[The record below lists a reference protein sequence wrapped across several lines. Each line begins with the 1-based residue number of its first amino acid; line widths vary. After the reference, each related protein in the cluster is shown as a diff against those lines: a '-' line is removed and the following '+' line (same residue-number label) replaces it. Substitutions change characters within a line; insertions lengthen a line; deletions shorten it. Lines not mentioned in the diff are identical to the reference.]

1 MKNKLGIKKI
11 AFLGLCTSLALLL
24 SYVESLIPPIF
35 AAVPGIKMG
44 LPNIVI
50 LYTLYSLDVR
60 YAAAVSFVR
69 LCISSMLFGNAMAFA
84 YSLAG
89 AVLSLAVMLLLKK
102 TNLLSALGVSVAGG
116 VFHNIG
122 QVLVAMVLLDT
133 VQIGYYMI
141 VLSVSGIVAGIF
153 VGICGGIL
161 VNRVPAGKMFK
172 F

>member
-1 MKNKLGIKKI
+1 MKKHLGIKKV
-11 AFLGLCTSLALLL
+11 AFLGLCTALALLL
-24 SYVESLIPPIF
+24 AYVESLIPPIF

-50 LYTLYSLDVR
+50 LYVLYSLDVR
-60 YAAAVSFVR
+60 YAATVSLVR

-89 AVLSLAVMLLLKK
+89 AVLSLAVMWALKK
-102 TNLLSALGVSVAGG
+102 TNLLSGTGVSVAGG
-116 VFHNIG
+116 ICHNIG

-133 VQIGYYMI
+133 PQIAYYML
-141 VLSVSGIVAGIF
+141 VLSVTGIIAGIF

-161 VNRVPAGKMFK
+161 VKRVPVGKMFK